1 MNEINNNPNGLQ
13 NNQKGVSN
21 TTIAVLIILA
31 LVISIIGTWA
41 VLNSITTQNSVV
53 SGSSNSNTAVVTLN
67 VMQPNV
73 KSATGQITF
82 TLT

>member
-1 MNEINNNPNGLQ
+1 MNEINDNPNELQ
-13 NNQKGVSN
+13 NSQKGISN

-41 VLNSITTQNSVV
+41 VLNSLNTQTAIK
-53 SGSSNSNTAVVTLN
+53 SGSNGNTAVVTLN
-67 VMQPNV
+67 VQSPDVNT
-73 KSATGQITF
+73 ATGRITF